1 MNKSKIPMMII
12 IFIATILTLS
22 NKVNAGVSISTSK
35 STVKPGESFT
45 VTVSVNNAA
54 GKVSASVSNGSGGFS
69 SVWLENGSKSFTCKA
84 GNSGNV
90 EIKTSGTVADFS
102 TEKDE
107 SASRTKTVKIQNQEK
122 AKTTSTKSTKKT
134 TEATK
139 KTEEKKEE
147 TEENNEEE
155 KTYSLAEL
163 KIDNAE
169 LKPDFQKDI
178 LEYELNVEDQK
189 ELNVIAKATD
199 DNTIVEVTGNDNLKI
214 GDNYITITLKGQDDK
229 EIVTYKVKVN
239 NQKSK
244 LTLANE
250 QILELQQQ
258 NTKLKILC
266 FALAI
271 GVILV
276 SAILIIKIVVKHKNK
291 E

>member
-1 MNKSKIPMMII
+1 MMIV

-69 SVWLENGSKSFTCKA
+69 SAWLENGSKSFTCKA

-134 TEATK
+134 TVK

-147 TEENNEEE
+147 VKENDEEE
-155 KTYSLAEL
+155 KTYSLSEL
-163 KIDNAE
+163 KIDSAE

-214 GDNYITITLKGQDDK
+214 GDNYITISLKGQDDK

-258 NTKLKILC
+258 NTKLEILC

-271 GVILV
+271 VVILV
-276 SAILIIKIVVKHKNK
+276 STILIIKLTVKHKNK

>member
-1 MNKSKIPMMII
+1 MMIV
-12 IFIATILTLS
+12 IFIATILILS
-22 NKVNAGVSISTSK
+22 NKINAGVSISTSK

-134 TEATK
+134 TVK
-139 KTEEKKEE
+139 KTEEVKE
-147 TEENNEEE
+147 NDEEE
-155 KTYSLAEL
+155 KTYSLSEL
-163 KIDNAE
+163 KIDSAE

-214 GDNYITITLKGQDDK
+214 GDNYITISLKGQDDK

-258 NTKLKILC
+258 NTKLEILC

-271 GVILV
+271 VVILV
-276 SAILIIKIVVKHKNK
+276 STILIIKLTVKHKNK

>member
-1 MNKSKIPMMII
+1 MMIV

-134 TEATK
+134 TVK

-147 TEENNEEE
+147 VKENDEEE
-155 KTYSLAEL
+155 KTYSLSEL
-163 KIDNAE
+163 KIDSAE

-214 GDNYITITLKGQDDK
+214 GDNYITISLKGQDDK

-258 NTKLKILC
+258 NTKLEILC

-271 GVILV
+271 VVILV
-276 SAILIIKIVVKHKNK
+276 STILIIKLTVKHKNK

>member
-1 MNKSKIPMMII
+1 MMIV

-22 NKVNAGVSISTSK
+22 NKINAGVSISTSK

-45 VTVSVNNAA
+45 VIVSVNNAA

-122 AKTTSTKSTKKT
+122 AKTTSTKSTQKT
-134 TEATK
+134 TAK
-139 KTEEKKEE
+139 NTEEQKEE
-147 TEENNEEE
+147 VKENNEEE

-214 GDNYITITLKGQDDK
+214 GDNYITISLKGQDDK

-271 GVILV
+271 VVILV
-276 SAILIIKIVVKHKNK
+276 STILIIKLTVKHKNK

>member
-1 MNKSKIPMMII
+1 MMIV
-12 IFIATILTLS
+12 IFIATILILS
-22 NKVNAGVSISTSK
+22 NKINAGVSISTSK
-35 STVKPGESFT
+35 GTVKPGESFT

-134 TEATK
+134 TVK

-147 TEENNEEE
+147 VKENDEEE
-155 KTYSLAEL
+155 KTYSLSEL
-163 KIDNAE
+163 KIDSAE

-214 GDNYITITLKGQDDK
+214 GDNYITISLKGQDDK

-258 NTKLKILC
+258 NTKLEILC

-271 GVILV
+271 VVILV
-276 SAILIIKIVVKHKNK
+276 STILIIKLTVKHKNK

>member
-1 MNKSKIPMMII
+1 M
-12 IFIATILTLS
+12 
-22 NKVNAGVSISTSK
+22 
-35 STVKPGESFT
+35 
-45 VTVSVNNAA
+45 
-54 GKVSASVSNGSGGFS
+54 
-69 SVWLENGSKSFTCKA
+69 WLENGSKSFTCKA

-250 QILELQQQ
+250 QIL
-258 NTKLKILC
+258 
-266 FALAI
+266 
-271 GVILV
+271 
-276 SAILIIKIVVKHKNK
+276 
-291 E
+291 

>member
-1 MNKSKIPMMII
+1 MMI

-169 LKPDFQKDI
+169 LKPDFQKDV

-266 FALAI
+266 FSLAI
-271 GVILV
+271 VVILV

>member
-1 MNKSKIPMMII
+1 MMIV
-12 IFIATILTLS
+12 IFIATILILS
-22 NKVNAGVSISTSK
+22 NKINAGVSISTSK

-134 TEATK
+134 TVK

-147 TEENNEEE
+147 VKENDEEE
-155 KTYSLAEL
+155 KTYSLSEL
-163 KIDNAE
+163 KIDSAE
-169 LKPDFQKDI
+169 LIPDFQKDI

-214 GDNYITITLKGQDDK
+214 GDNYITISLKGQDDK

-258 NTKLKILC
+258 NTKLEILC
-266 FALAI
+266 FTLAI
-271 GVILV
+271 VVILV
-276 SAILIIKIVVKHKNK
+276 STILIIKLTVKHKNK

>member
-1 MNKSKIPMMII
+1 MNKLKIPLMMI

-22 NKVNAGVSISTSK
+22 NKANAGVSISTSK

-169 LKPDFQKDI
+169 LKPDFQKDT

-250 QILELQQQ
+250 QILELQQK

-271 GVILV
+271 VVILV
-276 SAILIIKIVVKHKNK
+276 STILIIKIVVKHKNK

>member
-1 MNKSKIPMMII
+1 MNKLKIPLMMI

-22 NKVNAGVSISTSK
+22 NKANAGVSISTSK

-134 TEATK
+134 TEATN

-169 LKPDFQKDI
+169 LKPDFQKDT

-250 QILELQQQ
+250 QILELQQK

-271 GVILV
+271 VVILV
-276 SAILIIKIVVKHKNK
+276 STILIIKIVVKHKNK

>member
-1 MNKSKIPMMII
+1 MMMI

-107 SASRTKTVKIQNQEK
+107 SASRTKTVKIKNKEK

-134 TEATK
+134 ISK

-147 TEENNEEE
+147 DEENNEEE
-155 KTYSLAEL
+155 KTTYSLAEL
-163 KIDNAE
+163 KIDSAE

-214 GDNYITITLKGQDDK
+214 GDNYITISLKGQDDK

-271 GVILV
+271 VVILV
-276 SAILIIKIVVKHKNK
+276 STILIIKLTVKHKNK